1 MTTAPEI
8 ITPPVTTYDA
18 SGALDLGAL
27 RVLLAHVEPEVDGV
41 FAVGTTGEFPA
52 LDAAERAALV
62 RTAADVFG
70 PDRTIAHVGAASV
83 HEALDHLRAAE
94 DAGVRRFAA
103 ITPYYLTASDEGV
116 VRYYASLRAATDGEL
131 YAYVFPDVACSDVS
145 PELLA
150 VLAELG
156 LDGVKTSG
164 SASARVDAYRSAVP
178 RLALWSGNDADL
190 PHVVAAGGRGTV
202 SGVSGVAPRAFA
214 DLRAALAADDAAAV
228 VRAQA
233 VVQRLV
239 AALGPSIA
247 RLKYGLDVQ
256 GLPGG
261 TTRMPVDPPSDAVK
275 AEIRAALAAAGHDLA
290 AA

>member
-18 SGALDLGAL
+18 SGALDLGRCACCSPTWSRRSTGCSPWGR
-27 RVLLAHVEPEVDGV
+27 RVSSRPSTPPSAPRSCGPPPTCSARTGRSRTSVPPPCTRRSATCARPRTPASGASPPSRPTTSRRATRASCATTPRCEP
-41 FAVGTTGEFPA
+41 
-52 LDAAERAALV
+52 R
-62 RTAADVFG
+62 RTA
-70 PDRTIAHVGAASV
+70 S
-83 HEALDHLRAAE
+83 
-94 DAGVRRFAA
+94 
-103 ITPYYLTASDEGV
+103 S
-116 VRYYASLRAATDGEL
+116 

-164 SASARVDAYRSAVP
+164 AASARVDAYRSAAP

-239 AALGPSIA
+239 AALGPASPA
-247 RLKYGLDVQ
+247 SSTASTSRGCPA
-256 GLPGG
+256 GRRACRS
-261 TTRMPVDPPSDAVK
+261 TRRPTP
-275 AEIRAALAAAGHDLA
+275 
-290 AA
+290 